1 MSPGWQRLLAVLA
14 VAAALAGVAA
24 GAWLYGVVAG

>member
-1 MSPGWQRLLAVLA
+1 MSRAWARLLGILT